1 MHFANVALRCL
12 FAEWMPRIWQIS
24 VWMVW
29 GNWVVLVFDTYQY
42 TYVICSTYGICVTYG
57 WVVKCISMLDK
68 STFVAMVLVNT
79 RPPGD
84 ILIVFF
90 ELQKWGV
97 RWSGHWMG
105 RQLLVVVVVVVVTPR
120 PPGDPL
126 APSIHRLGPQ
136 CQHQLGPKQPFLVV
150 THRQ

>member
-1 MHFANVALRCL
+1 M
-12 FAEWMPRIWQIS
+12 
-24 VWMVW
+24 
-29 GNWVVLVFDTYQY
+29 FDTYQY

-90 ELQKWGV
+90 ELQK
-97 RWSGHWMG
+97 
-105 RQLLVVVVVVVVTPR
+105 
-120 PPGDPL
+120 
-126 APSIHRLGPQ
+126 
-136 CQHQLGPKQPFLVV
+136 
-150 THRQ
+150 